1 MVCLQRKN
9 NMEQTITVSQL
20 AWYIKKIFEAEELL
34 YNVSV
39 VGEVSGLKIVRG
51 IAYFDLKDE
60 TSLISCV
67 CFYGGALD
75 GVKNGDKIVAK
86 GTPGFYVKGG
96 KLNFNVSKIT
106 PFGVGD
112 LFRAF
117 LELKDKLE
125 KEGIFDDACKKDLPD
140 NVTTIGVI
148 TSETGAVIHDIITVA
163 TRRNPGINIVLYP
176 AKVQGQGT
184 SESVINGLEYF
195 ETRDD
200 VQVVIIA
207 RGGGSA
213 EDLWEFNSEAL
224 ARKIFDCTKP
234 IISAIGHET
243 DFTICDFAA
252 DIRAATPSA
261 AAELVAE
268 EIKSKKWLLQG
279 QISVLQSRISSIIL
293 DNEAHFENQL
303 SALTGAIEDKI
314 QNMQHALEIQKTT
327 LEKYNPNHIL
337 GLGYAKVS
345 VNGGAVVSAKS
356 LAAGDKITIDFKDG
370 TLKGE
375 IL

>member
-125 KEGIFDDACKKDLPD
+125 KEGIFDDTRKKDLPD

-293 DNEAHFENQL
+293 DNEAQFEDQL
-303 SALTGAIEDKI
+303 SALIGAIEDKI
-314 QNMQHALEIQKTT
+314 QDMTHALEIQKTT

>member
-125 KEGIFDDACKKDLPD
+125 KEGIFDDARKKDLPD
-140 NVTTIGVI
+140 NVKTIGVI

-293 DNEAHFENQL
+293 DNETHFEDQL

-314 QNMQHALEIQKTT
+314 QDMAHALEIQKTT

>member
-1 MVCLQRKN
+1 
-9 NMEQTITVSQL
+9 MEQTITVSQL

-34 YNVSV
+34 YNISV

-60 TSLISCV
+60 NSLISCV

-125 KEGIFDDACKKDLPD
+125 KEGIFDDARKKDLPD
-140 NVTTIGVI
+140 NVKTIGVV

-176 AKVQGQGT
+176 AKVQGAGT

-200 VQVVIIA
+200 IQVVIIA

-293 DNEAHFENQL
+293 DNETHFEDQL

-314 QNMQHALEIQKTT
+314 QDMAHALEIQKTT